1 MGHTVHIQ
9 NDMLPKL
16 VDELDDV
23 EHEFNK
29 QKTGPWGT
37 AFKSGWNKASTN
49 QQAQNVKA
57 EFQNMQ
63 KHSPEYKKLEHSVQD
78 LEEAIKRNVKIT
90 DQPSPH
96 VASNNFFLI

>member
-37 AFKSGWNKASTN
+37 AFKSGWNKASNN
-49 QQAQNVKA
+49 QQAHAVSR
-57 EFQNMQ
+57 EFHEMQ
-63 KHSPEYKKLEHSVQD
+63 TWSPEYKKLEHSVQD
-78 LEEAIKRNVKIT
+78 LEEAIERNVKIT
-90 DQPSPH
+90 DHPSPH
-96 VASNNFFLI
+96 VASPTFFF